1 MATETAKNALSDTM
15 RENILERDDHQCK
28 YCEVG
33 LPVATLEVHHIIPV
47 SKGGRHVPDN
57 LVTLCERCH
66 KALHRLSAVDG
77 LSCWILD
84 VAQDE
89 EMNTP
94 DSPEV
99 LQDKY
104 SIPVPE
110 HWDSEEW
117 VETIS
122 ELEVPARVY
131 LNKKTIK
138 GNEYYYFQWRDGDSV
153 RSEYIGPANPS

>member
-1 MATETAKNALSDTM
+1 
-15 RENILERDDHQCK
+15 
-28 YCEVG
+28 
-33 LPVATLEVHHIIPV
+33 
-47 SKGGRHVPDN
+47 
-57 LVTLCERCH
+57 
-66 KALHRLSAVDG
+66 
-77 LSCWILD
+77 LD

-131 LNKKTIK
+131 LSKKTIK